1 MIDLLIRKVLPKPDV
16 AGRMVRWAIEL
27 SEFDV
32 QYEPIGPIKGQVYA
46 DFIVEL
52 SLAAT
57 HQEEPNSR
65 WVLSVD
71 GSSNQ
76 QGSGVGVILEGPNG
90 LLIEQ
95 ALRFAFKASNNQ
107 AEYEALIAGML
118 LAKQMGAK
126 SLLAKSDSL
135 LVTEQVTGEYQA
147 KDPQMGAYLEYGKI
161 LKETFAV
168 FELVHI
174 PDNRMAELTC

>member
-1 MIDLLIRKVLPKPDV
+1 MTDLPIHKALQKPDV
-16 AGRMVRWAIEL
+16 ASRIVRWAVEL
-27 SEFDV
+27 LEFDV
-32 QYEPIGPIKGQVYA
+32 LYEPRGPIKGQVYA

-52 SLAAT
+52 SLAAA
-57 HQEEPNSR
+57 HQEEACFR

-76 QGSGVGVILEGPNG
+76 QGNGVGVILEGLNG

-95 ALRFAFKASNNQ
+95 ALRFAFKASNNKS
-107 AEYEALIAGML
+107 EYEALIARML
-118 LAKQMGAK
+118 LTKEMGAK

-135 LVTEQVTGEYQA
+135 LVTGQITGEYQA
-147 KDPQMGAYLEYGKI
+147 KDPQMAAYLEYVKI

-168 FELVHI
+168 FELVLL
-174 PDNRMAELTC
+174 NLVVFKF